1 MAAKRATKRAK
12 KPVAG
17 ERAEDLL
24 KWFQSR
30 WGRKGGCGVAEEAR
44 RFLRLVVKGGLSVE
58 QTWEQAPPH
67 LRRSFVSYTT
77 TANGWDETTYRAEE
91 GLWQM
96 IRGMSQNPYAKLYS
110 TDFKRALKAER
121 LRLLRANPVL
131 TGMKRI
137 KNGPWVPRWRAPRR

>member
-1 MAAKRATKRAK
+1 MMAAKRAK

-30 WGRKGGCGVAEEAR
+30 WGRSGGCGVAEVAR
-44 RFLRLVVKGGLSVE
+44 RYLRTAVKGGLSVE
-58 QTWEQAPPH
+58 QTWEQAPPQ
-67 LRRSFVSYTT
+67 LRRTFVGYTT
-77 TANGWDETTYRAEE
+77 TANGWNDMTLRTEE
-91 GLWQM
+91 GLGQ
-96 IRGMSQNPYAKLYS
+96 IQGSQYS
-110 TDFKRALKAER
+110 AEFKRALKAER

-137 KNGPWVPRWRAPRR
+137 KNGLWVPRWRAPRPVKR